1 MELHEPKNL
10 YELLTL
16 NMEQRF
22 ANRVAFRWYD
32 ADQDVVVEKHF
43 GEYAQDIRRAV
54 NYYLS
59 TIPDI
64 QGKRVCVWSNN
75 SYHYAVNC
83 YGVMMAGG
91 VIVPMNQRKS
101 WEELHRELELVEPS
115 AILTDGDDYG
125 CNEEMQ
131 ADYGSLLRP
140 MDAYKAYEPAELVNR
155 IQPEELMVLMFTS
168 GMETDL
174 NELKRC
180 GKSAFLIALAGVL
193 LPLLGG
199 FVVGHYFNDPTLLVN
214 NTPGPQGS
222 LLLQN
227 VFLGIILTATSV
239 SITVETLRELGKLRG
254 TAGSV
259 ILAAAI
265 IDDVLGIVALTIV
278 TSFSDDSVHVGLVLL
293 KILLFFVF
301 AVVAGVSFARSYRW
315 WTGKTEENR
324 TQHAIVAF
332 VFCLLMAYLAEEVFG
347 VADITGAFVA
357 GLVLANATTGERS
370 LYLSDKFE
378 SVSFLYLSPVFFAS
392 IGLQVVLSA
401 MNLHILLFAVVLTI
415 VAILTKILGCG
426 LGARLCRQRQARGMT
441 VESVAQSLGVTP
453 QEVEAWEKDTAD
465 PTDQQLMDLAA
476 LYGGTLADL
485 FRR

>member
-1 MELHEPKNL
+1 MGYH
-10 YELLTL
+10 YLLDLALILLSTKVL
-16 NMEQRF
+16 GLFSQRF
-22 ANRVAFRWYD
+22 RMPQVVGALVAGLLLGPAALGIIEETDFL
-32 ADQDVVVEKHF
+32 
-43 GEYAQDIRRAV
+43 RATAS
-54 NYYLS
+54 L
-59 TIPDI
+59 
-64 QGKRVCVWSNN
+64 
-75 SYHYAVNC
+75 
-83 YGVMMAGG
+83 G
-91 VIVPMNQRKS
+91 VI
-101 WEELHRELELVEPS
+101 
-115 AILTDGDDYG
+115 
-125 CNEEMQ
+125 
-131 ADYGSLLRP
+131 
-140 MDAYKAYEPAELVNR
+140 
-155 IQPEELMVLMFTS
+155 VLMFTS

-301 AVVAGVSFARSYRW
+301 AVVAGVGFARSYRW

-426 LGARLCRQRQARGMT
+426 LGARLCRYSPKESLQIGIGMISRG
-441 VESVAQSLGVTP
+441 EVALIVATKGASLGLINPELFGPVIVVVVVTTIITP
-453 QEVEAWEKDTAD
+453 ILLKLVFRD
-465 PTDQQLMDLAA
+465 PPASPRPDAIS
-476 LYGGTLADL
+476 
-485 FRR
+485 

>member
-1 MELHEPKNL
+1 MGYH
-10 YELLTL
+10 YLLDLALILLSTKVL
-16 NMEQRF
+16 GLFSQRF
-22 ANRVAFRWYD
+22 RMPQVVGALVAGLLLGPAALGIIEETDFL
-32 ADQDVVVEKHF
+32 
-43 GEYAQDIRRAV
+43 RATAS
-54 NYYLS
+54 L
-59 TIPDI
+59 
-64 QGKRVCVWSNN
+64 
-75 SYHYAVNC
+75 
-83 YGVMMAGG
+83 G
-91 VIVPMNQRKS
+91 VI
-101 WEELHRELELVEPS
+101 
-115 AILTDGDDYG
+115 
-125 CNEEMQ
+125 
-131 ADYGSLLRP
+131 
-140 MDAYKAYEPAELVNR
+140 
-155 IQPEELMVLMFTS
+155 VLMFTS

-199 FVVGHYFNDPTLLVN
+199 FAVGHYFNDPTLLVN

-301 AVVAGVSFARSYRW
+301 AVVAGVGFARSYRW

-426 LGARLCRQRQARGMT
+426 LGARLCRYSPKESLQIGVGMISRG
-441 VESVAQSLGVTP
+441 EVALIVATKGASLGLINPELFGPVIVVVVVTTIITP
-453 QEVEAWEKDTAD
+453 ILLKLVFRD
-465 PTDQQLMDLAA
+465 PPASPRPDAIS
-476 LYGGTLADL
+476 
-485 FRR
+485 

>member
-1 MELHEPKNL
+1 MGYH
-10 YELLTL
+10 YLLDLALILLSTKVL
-16 NMEQRF
+16 GLFSQRF
-22 ANRVAFRWYD
+22 RMPQVVGALVAGLLLGP
-32 ADQDVVVEKHF
+32 A
-43 GEYAQDIRRAV
+43 A
-54 NYYLS
+54 L
-59 TIPDI
+59 
-64 QGKRVCVWSNN
+64 
-75 SYHYAVNC
+75 
-83 YGVMMAGG
+83 G
-91 VIVPMNQRKS
+91 VI
-101 WEELHRELELVEPS
+101 EE
-115 AILTDGDDYG
+115 TDFLR
-125 CNEEMQ
+125 
-131 ADYGSLLRP
+131 ATASLG
-140 MDAYKAYEPAELVNR
+140 V
-155 IQPEELMVLMFTS
+155 IVLMFTS

-301 AVVAGVSFARSYRW
+301 AVVAGVGFARSYRW

-426 LGARLCRQRQARGMT
+426 LGARLCRYSPKESLQIGVGMISRG
-441 VESVAQSLGVTP
+441 EVALIVATKGASLGLINPELFGPVIVVVVVTTIITP
-453 QEVEAWEKDTAD
+453 ILLKLVFRD
-465 PTDQQLMDLAA
+465 PPASPRPDAIS
-476 LYGGTLADL
+476 
-485 FRR
+485 

>member
-1 MELHEPKNL
+1 MGYH
-10 YELLTL
+10 YLLDLALILLSTKVL
-16 NMEQRF
+16 GLFSQRF
-22 ANRVAFRWYD
+22 RMPQVVGALVAGLLLGPAALGIIEETDFL
-32 ADQDVVVEKHF
+32 
-43 GEYAQDIRRAV
+43 RATAS
-54 NYYLS
+54 L
-59 TIPDI
+59 
-64 QGKRVCVWSNN
+64 
-75 SYHYAVNC
+75 
-83 YGVMMAGG
+83 G
-91 VIVPMNQRKS
+91 VI
-101 WEELHRELELVEPS
+101 
-115 AILTDGDDYG
+115 
-125 CNEEMQ
+125 
-131 ADYGSLLRP
+131 
-140 MDAYKAYEPAELVNR
+140 
-155 IQPEELMVLMFTS
+155 VLMFTS

-199 FVVGHYFNDPTLLVN
+199 FAVGYYFNDPTLLVN

-278 TSFSDDSVHVGLVLL
+278 TSFSDHSVHVGLVLL

-301 AVVAGVSFARSYRW
+301 AVVAGVGFARSYRW

-332 VFCLLMAYLAEEVFG
+332 VFCLLMSYLAEEVFG

-370 LYLSDKFE
+370 RYLSDKFE

-426 LGARLCRQRQARGMT
+426 LGARLCRYSPKESLQIGVGMISRG
-441 VESVAQSLGVTP
+441 EVALIVATKG
-453 QEVEAWEKDTAD
+453 
-465 PTDQQLMDLAA
+465 AA
-476 LYGGTLADL
+476 LGLINPEL
-485 FRR
+485 FGPVIVVVVVTTIITPILLKLVFRDPPASPHPEAIS

>member
-1 MELHEPKNL
+1 MGYH
-10 YELLTL
+10 YLLDLALILLSTKVL
-16 NMEQRF
+16 GLFSQRF
-22 ANRVAFRWYD
+22 RMPQVVGALVAGLLLGPAALGIIEETDFL
-32 ADQDVVVEKHF
+32 
-43 GEYAQDIRRAV
+43 RATAS
-54 NYYLS
+54 L
-59 TIPDI
+59 
-64 QGKRVCVWSNN
+64 
-75 SYHYAVNC
+75 
-83 YGVMMAGG
+83 G
-91 VIVPMNQRKS
+91 VI
-101 WEELHRELELVEPS
+101 
-115 AILTDGDDYG
+115 
-125 CNEEMQ
+125 
-131 ADYGSLLRP
+131 
-140 MDAYKAYEPAELVNR
+140 
-155 IQPEELMVLMFTS
+155 VLMFTS

-199 FVVGHYFNDPTLLVN
+199 FAVGHYFNDPTLLVN

-278 TSFSDDSVHVGLVLL
+278 TSFSDHSVHVGLVLL

-301 AVVAGVSFARSYRW
+301 AVVAGVGFARSYRW

-332 VFCLLMAYLAEEVFG
+332 VFCLLMSYLAEEVFG

-370 LYLSDKFE
+370 RYLSDKFE

-426 LGARLCRQRQARGMT
+426 LGARLCRYSPKESLQIGVGMISRG
-441 VESVAQSLGVTP
+441 EVALIVATKGASLGLINPELFGPGIVVGVVTTIITP
-453 QEVEAWEKDTAD
+453 ILLKLVFRDPPASPHPEAIS
-465 PTDQQLMDLAA
+465 
-476 LYGGTLADL
+476 
-485 FRR
+485 

>member
-1 MELHEPKNL
+1 MGYH
-10 YELLTL
+10 YLLDLALILLSTKVL
-16 NMEQRF
+16 GLFSQRF
-22 ANRVAFRWYD
+22 RMPQVVGALVAGLLLGPAALGIIEETDFL
-32 ADQDVVVEKHF
+32 
-43 GEYAQDIRRAV
+43 RATAS
-54 NYYLS
+54 L
-59 TIPDI
+59 
-64 QGKRVCVWSNN
+64 
-75 SYHYAVNC
+75 
-83 YGVMMAGG
+83 G
-91 VIVPMNQRKS
+91 VI
-101 WEELHRELELVEPS
+101 
-115 AILTDGDDYG
+115 
-125 CNEEMQ
+125 
-131 ADYGSLLRP
+131 
-140 MDAYKAYEPAELVNR
+140 
-155 IQPEELMVLMFTS
+155 VLMFTS

-199 FVVGHYFNDPTLLVN
+199 FVVGHYFNDPTQLVN
-214 NTPGPQGS
+214 STPGPQGS

-301 AVVAGVSFARSYRW
+301 AVVAGVGFARSYRW

-426 LGARLCRQRQARGMT
+426 LGARLCRYSPKESLQIGVGMISRG
-441 VESVAQSLGVTP
+441 EVALIVATKGASLGLINPELFGPVIVVVVVTTIITP
-453 QEVEAWEKDTAD
+453 ILLKLVFRD
-465 PTDQQLMDLAA
+465 PPASPRPDAIS
-476 LYGGTLADL
+476 
-485 FRR
+485 

>member
-1 MELHEPKNL
+1 MGYH
-10 YELLTL
+10 YLLDLALILLSTKVL
-16 NMEQRF
+16 GLFSQRF
-22 ANRVAFRWYD
+22 RMPQVVGALVAGLLLGPAALGIIEETDFL
-32 ADQDVVVEKHF
+32 
-43 GEYAQDIRRAV
+43 RATAS
-54 NYYLS
+54 L
-59 TIPDI
+59 
-64 QGKRVCVWSNN
+64 
-75 SYHYAVNC
+75 
-83 YGVMMAGG
+83 G
-91 VIVPMNQRKS
+91 VI
-101 WEELHRELELVEPS
+101 
-115 AILTDGDDYG
+115 
-125 CNEEMQ
+125 
-131 ADYGSLLRP
+131 
-140 MDAYKAYEPAELVNR
+140 
-155 IQPEELMVLMFTS
+155 VLMFTS

-199 FVVGHYFNDPTLLVN
+199 FAVGHYFNDPTLLVN

-278 TSFSDDSVHVGLVLL
+278 TSFSDHSVHVGLVLL

-301 AVVAGVSFARSYRW
+301 AVVAGVGFARSYRW

-332 VFCLLMAYLAEEVFG
+332 VFCLLMSYLAEEVFG

-370 LYLSDKFE
+370 RYLSDKFE

-426 LGARLCRQRQARGMT
+426 LGARLCRYSPKESLQIGVGMISRG
-441 VESVAQSLGVTP
+441 EVALIVATKGASLGLINPELFGPVIVVVVVTTIITP
-453 QEVEAWEKDTAD
+453 ILLKLVFRDPPASPHPEAIS
-465 PTDQQLMDLAA
+465 
-476 LYGGTLADL
+476 
-485 FRR
+485 

>member
-1 MELHEPKNL
+1 MGYH
-10 YELLTL
+10 YLLDLALILLSTKVL
-16 NMEQRF
+16 GLFSQRF
-22 ANRVAFRWYD
+22 RMPQVVGALVAGLLLGPAALGIIEETDFLH
-32 ADQDVVVEKHF
+32 AT
-43 GEYAQDIRRAV
+43 AS
-54 NYYLS
+54 L
-59 TIPDI
+59 
-64 QGKRVCVWSNN
+64 
-75 SYHYAVNC
+75 
-83 YGVMMAGG
+83 G
-91 VIVPMNQRKS
+91 VI
-101 WEELHRELELVEPS
+101 
-115 AILTDGDDYG
+115 
-125 CNEEMQ
+125 
-131 ADYGSLLRP
+131 
-140 MDAYKAYEPAELVNR
+140 
-155 IQPEELMVLMFTS
+155 VLMFTS

-199 FVVGHYFNDPTLLVN
+199 FAVGHYFNDPTLLVN
-214 NTPGPQGS
+214 NAPGPQGS

-278 TSFSDDSVHVGLVLL
+278 TSFSDDSVHVSLVLL

-301 AVVAGVSFARSYRW
+301 AVVAGVGFAHSYRW

-332 VFCLLMAYLAEEVFG
+332 VFCLLMSYLAEEVFG

-357 GLVLANATTGERS
+357 GLVLSNATTGERS
-370 LYLSDKFE
+370 RYLSDKFE

-426 LGARLCRQRQARGMT
+426 LGARLCRYSPKESLQIGVGMISRG
-441 VESVAQSLGVTP
+441 EVALIVATKGASLGLINPELFGPVIVVVVVTTIITP
-453 QEVEAWEKDTAD
+453 ILLKLV
-465 PTDQQLMDLAA
+465 
-476 LYGGTLADL
+476 
-485 FRR
+485 FRDSPASPHPETIS

>member
-1 MELHEPKNL
+1 MGYH
-10 YELLTL
+10 YLLDLALILLSTKVL
-16 NMEQRF
+16 GLFSQRF
-22 ANRVAFRWYD
+22 RMPQVVGALVAGLLLGPAALGIIEETDFL
-32 ADQDVVVEKHF
+32 
-43 GEYAQDIRRAV
+43 RATAS
-54 NYYLS
+54 L
-59 TIPDI
+59 
-64 QGKRVCVWSNN
+64 
-75 SYHYAVNC
+75 
-83 YGVMMAGG
+83 G
-91 VIVPMNQRKS
+91 VI
-101 WEELHRELELVEPS
+101 
-115 AILTDGDDYG
+115 
-125 CNEEMQ
+125 
-131 ADYGSLLRP
+131 
-140 MDAYKAYEPAELVNR
+140 
-155 IQPEELMVLMFTS
+155 VLMFTS

-199 FVVGHYFNDPTLLVN
+199 FAVGHYFNDPTLLVN

-278 TSFSDDSVHVGLVLL
+278 TSFSDHSVHVGLVLL

-301 AVVAGVSFARSYRW
+301 AVVAGVGFARSYRW

-332 VFCLLMAYLAEEVFG
+332 VFCLLMSYLAEEVFG

-370 LYLSDKFE
+370 RYLSDKFE

-426 LGARLCRQRQARGMT
+426 LGARLCRYSPKESLQIGVGMISRG
-441 VESVAQSLGVTP
+441 EVALIVATKG
-453 QEVEAWEKDTAD
+453 
-465 PTDQQLMDLAA
+465 AA
-476 LYGGTLADL
+476 LGLINPEL
-485 FRR
+485 FGPVIVVVVVTTIITPILLKLVFRDPPASPRPEAIS